1 MRSQGGVPVAWTS
14 SLENC
19 SGIQFFLSEFAV
31 GWVFDL
37 LKVRKKPSIFDL
49 PKVTKVTAN
58 HDLLKLSKTTN
69 LRSRFLES
77 SHLRSSHVRSHH
89 LRSYTNNFSLYD
101 IKMLSQLLEELELKA
116 KNRGIKGY
124 ESMPINKSL
133 SIVDESE
140 PIK

>member
-14 SLENC
+14 SLESC

-77 SHLRSSHVRSHH
+77 SHLRSSH

-101 IKMLSQLLEELELKA
+101 IKMLSQSLEELELQA

-124 ESMPINKSL
+124 ENMPINKSL